1 MPRACSLSSPRAS
14 LLTRERPWSGPL
26 ASGTLPRIT
35 ITCATSVGKSGDLA
49 LTNEDYPSRL
59 LFKLVDEAKVAAKKR
74 LVGVE
79 TEGQFAKE
87 IAALAQRYEDPT
99 AVDKLASANAKVE
112 EVRVQLEENMNML
125 VKNQGD
131 IEVNIE

>member
-1 MPRACSLSSPRAS
+1 M
-14 LLTRERPWSGPL
+14 
-26 ASGTLPRIT
+26 
-35 ITCATSVGKSGDLA
+35 SVGKSGDLA

-74 LVGVE
+74 LDGVE

-99 AVDKLASANAKVE
+99 AVDKLAGANAKVE

-131 IEVNIE
+131 IEVKIE